1 MNGVLKV
8 TTDNT
13 LQKSLIKIPYL
24 IEFLV
29 VHNIKA
35 CGICDENLYGVLEF
49 YKLCKEKGI
58 KPIIGLTIYLES
70 LEVYLYAMNKDGYK
84 NLLKINT
91 LREKGLLDIESLKE
105 YKDDILVIVPFKS
118 KELFKKMSYF
128 KYLYMGYQDNIERIN
143 GGILTSKLVNVKD
156 IRCLYKEDLKYLKY
170 LSYLRGEEETE
181 GTYFESSIDSEIFEL
196 LNVEI
201 DFSKKYIPKYNK
213 DIDSYKYLKE
223 LSLRGLN
230 KRLKGNITDAYIK
243 RLDYELNVINKMG
256 FVDYFLIVYDY
267 TLYAKKNGIMVGPG
281 RGSAAGSL
289 VSFSIGITDI
299 DPLKYDLLFE
309 RFLNPERITMPDID
323 IDFDALRREEVIEYV
338 RNKYGREK
346 VALGLTFVTYKS
358 KLVLRD
364 LGKALKIDTSLL
376 DSFIKLIDANK
387 NLDDNLKNESLARY
401 IKNYQELKNLY
412 EIAKKLEGLK
422 KNTSTHAAG
431 VIISSEDLDDIIPV
445 HYDNDTLITGV
456 SLDYLES
463 IGLLKMDFLALKN
476 LTTIASIL
484 NNIGRNVLKDI
495 DYNDS
500 KVLSLFGSGKTE
512 GIFQFETPLMKNLVC
527 KIKPNSFDDLVASIA
542 LGRPGPMS
550 EVDNYVRRK
559 EGEKVTYLDKSLEDV
574 LKSTYGITIYQE
586 QIMAILRIVGGYSYA
601 EADLI
606 RRAISKKK
614 ENIINEE
621 ESKFINRAINRG
633 YSLDIAKNIYKLILK
648 FASYG
653 FNKSHSV
660 AYSIISYQMAYLKV
674 YYPEYFIIEMLNEK
688 DEKKFLS
695 SINYLKN
702 KGIKLCKPDV
712 NISKEKF
719 YLQNNYLIM
728 PLGYIKGINKN
739 VEDKILINKGE
750 SYKDYFDFCYKN
762 KDVLNEDILSVLIK
776 AGALRSFKVNMN
788 TLLKNIESVLNYAS
802 LEDGNGLI
810 SKPVLVEYPDL
821 SDEVLRE
828 YELNSYGIFITNHPA
843 SKYPNAFKVAFVE
856 DNLFKN
862 KVFIVLVDRIKR
874 IKTKKGEDMA
884 FLVASDETGNADFTI
899 FPKEYSM
906 LEEIKE
912 GNLVE
917 IRGSISK
924 RYDKI
929 SIIVN
934 SVKKVF

>member
-13 LQKSLIKIPYL
+13 LQKSLIKIPDL

-58 KPIIGLTIYLES
+58 KPLIGLTIYLEN
-70 LEVYLYAMNKDGYK
+70 LEVYLYAMNNEGYK

-91 LREKGLLDIESLKE
+91 LKEKSLLNIDSLKD
-105 YKDDILVIVPFKS
+105 YKDNILVIVPFKS
-118 KELFKKMSYF
+118 KELFKELSYF
-128 KYLYMGYQDNIERIN
+128 KNIYMGYKDSIERIN
-143 GGILTSKLVNVKD
+143 AGALTSKLVSVKD
-156 IRCLYKEDLKYLKY
+156 IRCLYKEDVPYLKY
-170 LSYLRGEEETE
+170 LSALRGEEDTE
-181 GTYFESSIDSEIFEL
+181 GTYFEECIESEIFDL

-213 DIDSYKYLKE
+213 DIDSYKYLRE
-223 LSLRGLN
+223 LSMRGLN
-230 KRLKGNITDAYIK
+230 KRLQGNVTDAYKK
-243 RLDYELNVINKMG
+243 RLEYELSVIEKMG

-267 TLYAKKNGIMVGPG
+267 CLYAKKKGIMVGPG

-309 RFLNPERITMPDID
+309 RFLNPERVTMPDID

-338 RNKYGREK
+338 RNKYGREN
-346 VALGLTFVTYKS
+346 VALGLTFSTYKS

-364 LGKALKIDTSLL
+364 LGKVLRINASLL
-376 DSFIKLIDANK
+376 DSFLKLIDASK
-387 NLDDNLKNESLARY
+387 SLEDNLSNGSIARY
-401 IKNYQELKNLY
+401 LNNYQELRNLY
-412 EIAKKLEGLK
+412 EIARKLEGLK
-422 KNTSTHAAG
+422 KNTSIHAAG
-431 VIISSEDLDDIIPV
+431 VIISSEELDNIIPV
-445 HYDNDTLITGV
+445 HYDNEVLITGV

-463 IGLLKMDFLALKN
+463 MGLLKMDFLALKN
-476 LTTIASIL
+476 LTTITSIL

-495 DYNDS
+495 DYNDP

-512 GIFQFETPLMKNLVC
+512 GIFQFETPLMKNLVR
-527 KIKPNSFDDLVASIA
+527 KIRPNSFDDLVAAIA

-559 EGEKVTYLDKSLEDV
+559 EGEVVTYLDKSLEDI
-574 LKSTYGITIYQE
+574 LKSTYGIIIYQE

-614 ENIINEE
+614 ENVINEE
-621 ESKFINRAINRG
+621 ESKFINRAIKRG
-633 YSLDIAKNIYKLILK
+633 YNENVAKNIYSLILK

-688 DEKKFLS
+688 DDKKFGS
-695 SINYLKN
+695 SINYLKS

-712 NISKEKF
+712 NISKDKF
-719 YLQNNYLIM
+719 YLENNYLIM
-728 PLGYIKGINKN
+728 PLGYIKGLNKN
-739 VEDKILINKGE
+739 MEDKILSNRGE
-750 SYKDYFDFCYKN
+750 GYKDYFDFCYKN
-762 KDVLNEDILSVLIK
+762 KDYLKEDILSILIK

-788 TLLKNIESVLNYAS
+788 TLLMNIESVLNYAS
-802 LEDGNGLI
+802 LEDGSGLI
-810 SKPVLVEYPDL
+810 SKPVLVEYPEVN
-821 SDEVLRE
+821 DEVLRA
-828 YELNSYGIFITNHPA
+828 YELSSYGTFITNHPA
-843 SKYPNAFKVAFVE
+843 SKYPNAFKVAGIE
-856 DNLFKN
+856 NNLFKN
-862 KVFIVLVDRIKR
+862 QVFIVLVDRISR

-884 FLVASDETGNADFTI
+884 FLTAGDETGSADFTV
-899 FPKEYSM
+899 FPKEYEM
-906 LEEIKE
+906 LREIKE

-929 SIIVN
+929 SVIVN